1 MRSLAI
7 LPPRFLVFIAGGC
20 LSALVD
26 IGLMQ
31 LLIAAGM
38 APLAATS
45 AGFLAG
51 LAVNFVFH
59 ARVTFNSVAT
69 PATFTRYLCVV
80 ALNYLLTIGMV
91 ALSVAL
97 VGSAL
102 AGKLASLPVVAI
114 NGYFLSKHWI
124 FK

>member
-1 MRSLAI
+1 V
-7 LPPRFLVFIAGGC
+7 LPQLFVFIAGGC
-20 LSALVD
+20 LSALIDV
-26 IGLMQ
+26 GLMQ

-38 APLAATS
+38 APLLATS

-51 LAVNFVFH
+51 LTVNFAFH
-59 ARVTFNSVAT
+59 ARVTFNASAI

-91 ALSVAL
+91 ALTLAL
-97 VGSAL
+97 FGSAL
-102 AGKLASLPVVAI
+102 AGKLVSLPVVAV
-114 NGYFLSKHWI
+114 NGYFFGKHWI

>member
-1 MRSLAI
+1 MRSVPVP
-7 LPPRFLVFIAGGC
+7 LPQVFVFIAGGC
-20 LSALVD
+20 LSALIDV
-26 IGLMQ
+26 GLMQ

-38 APLAATS
+38 APLLAAS
-45 AGFLAG
+45 AGFLVG
-51 LAVNFVFH
+51 LAVNFAFH
-59 ARVTFNSVAT
+59 ARVTFNTLAT

-91 ALSVAL
+91 ALAMAL

-102 AGKLASLPVVAI
+102 AGKLASLPVVAL
-114 NGYFLSKHWI
+114 NGYFFGKYWI

>member
-1 MRSLAI
+1 MRSLPI
-7 LPPRFLVFIAGGC
+7 VPSQFFVFIAGGC

-31 LLIAAGM
+31 LLITGGM
-38 APLAATS
+38 APLAAAST
-45 AGFLAG
+45 GFLAG
-51 LAVNFVFH
+51 LAVNFAFH
-59 ARVTFNSVAT
+59 ARVTFHSLAT

-91 ALSVAL
+91 ALSMAL

-102 AGKLASLPVVAI
+102 AGKLASLPVVAV